1 MADVYFAIDIAPL
14 RSLPEPAHKL
24 FESVSIP
31 WRVLKPRQKIKGLAE
46 VMAVMKSP
54 GDGGQVLQAG
64 RNVVRSLLKNCPP
77 FILGE
82 GPPGLILANG
92 DERGSC
98 CRWAPKP
105 LLAFGEGSDLIL
117 IRIAN
122 VACHTSKG
130 PDSFVVCLGLGRTT
144 ISSLSAAGRPSPIT
158 GLIR

>member
-1 MADVYFAIDIAPL
+1 M
-14 RSLPEPAHKL
+14 PEPAHKL
-24 FESVSIP
+24 FESVSVL
-31 WRVLKPRQKIKGLAE
+31 WRVLKPRKKIKGLAE

-54 GDGGQVLQAG
+54 GDGGQVFQAD

-117 IRIAN
+117 IRIPN

-130 PDSFVVCLGLGRTT
+130 PDSFVVCVGPGAFDHFKSVCGGKAFPDNG
-144 ISSLSAAGRPSPIT
+144 IDPVDSP
-158 GLIR
+158 